1 MNFNKYMNI
10 GLIEF
15 AQQQEQQKRRTP
27 GLVGA
32 AAAGA
37 AGAYGGG
44 IAASTPLIMK
54 KARKMDAKGIT
65 PTAQN
70 LQAKVRNPDGSLSK
84 FGRRVN
90 RRVNVGM
97 AAGAAV
103 GIGAQQYLHRRKQR
117 NLPK

>member
-1 MNFNKYMNI
+1 MNKIDMCYI

-15 AQQQEQQKRRTP
+15 AQQEQKKRTP

-32 AAAGA
+32 GVAGA
-37 AGAYGGG
+37 VGAYGGG
-44 IAASTPLIMK
+44 MAAAFSPVMK
-54 KARKMDAKGIT
+54 KAKKMEAKGIT

-70 LQAKVRNPDGSLSK
+70 LQAKIKNPDGSLSK
-84 FGRRVN
+84 FGRKVN

-117 NLPK
+117 NLPR